1 MPISGGK
8 YVAPT
13 WQNDGSPAIDAT
25 ELQAISDTLVS
36 SENELDD
43 LSDEIST
50 AISQISGKANVATG
64 SYVGTGTYGS
74 NNPCTLTF
82 DFVPQVIFIN
92 PQGNESYRINPI
104 TRPIQYIYGLEYQTN
119 SSYQT
124 AFRVSLSY
132 NETTVSWYSTDNASR
147 QQNYSNTTY
156 YYIAIG

>member
-82 DFVPQVIFIN
+82 DFVPQIIVIKGVN
-92 PQGNESYRINPI
+92 QNDVLNPI
-104 TRPIQYIYGLEYQTN
+104 IPRAGGVYGLEYQTG

-124 AFRVSLSY
+124 AYLVTVSYSG
-132 NETTVSWYSTDNASR
+132 TTVSWYSTNNAYV
-147 QQNYSNTTY
+147 QQNNSGTTY
-156 YYIAIG
+156 YYVGVG